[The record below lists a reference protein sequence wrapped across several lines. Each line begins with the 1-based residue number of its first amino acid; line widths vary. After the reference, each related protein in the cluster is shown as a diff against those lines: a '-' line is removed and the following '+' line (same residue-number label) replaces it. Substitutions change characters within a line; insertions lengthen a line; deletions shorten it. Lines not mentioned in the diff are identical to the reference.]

1 MKSDPKA
8 SSQEVLA
15 GLVERVTFHNAEN
28 GFCVLRAKARGHRD
42 LVTVVGHD
50 MVVMV
55 AVTRVDYTSIDPKQA
70 AEWVP
75 PLRAQ
80 DLVDLLPGRGVR
92 ERAPQYDMAEDQA
105 LALANVRPASAR
117 ADKAVDELPS
127 VTKLIRIGNNA
138 RKMIVQIFALRFNLP
153 LLITSAATP
162 TVNAR
167 PAPRRVICRTPDA
180 RTKRFSRFVP

>member
-1 MKSDPKA
+1 MN
-8 SSQEVLA
+8 LW
-15 GLVERVTFHNAEN
+15 NA
-28 GFCVLRAKARGHRD
+28 KI
-42 LVTVVGHD
+42 HD

-55 AVTRVDYTSIDPKQA
+55 AVARVDYTSIDPKQA

-75 PLRAQ
+75 PLRTE

-92 ERAPQYDMAEDQA
+92 ERAPDDDMAEDQA
-105 LALANVRPASAR
+105 LALANVLPASAR

-162 TVNAR
+162 TANAR
-167 PAPRRVICRTPDA
+167 PALRRAICRTPPDA
-180 RTKRFSRFVP
+180 RTKRFSRFVPRGLGMGTSSLGLPFSCTDTAHQNAAPAAPQSSDLRQ